1 MKRIA
6 TIVAALALTSAAA
19 QAAEPESSKA
29 LWLTATTVS
38 WHPDRAYAR
47 ALGLNDVTPGLGIE
61 LHLRDDTRLLVTGL
75 RNSYGRQ
82 SLVLAAAWQP
92 VKLFGVRVGAA
103 AGAMSGYYYSEN
115 RFGPMAAAVASVEGA
130 RWGAN
135 LVAVP
140 KVRDRSHG
148 ALTLQV
154 KWRLS

>member
-19 QAAEPESSKA
+19 QAAEPDSSKA
-29 LWLTATTVS
+29 LWLNATTVS

-47 ALGLNDVTPGLGIE
+47 AQNLTDVTPGIGLE
-61 LHLRDDTRLLVTGL
+61 LHLREDVRVLATVL
-75 RNSYGRQ
+75 RNSYRNE
-82 SLVLAAAWQP
+82 SVAVAVAWQP
-92 VKLFGVRVGAA
+92 VKLFGVRVGV
-103 AGAMSGYYYSEN
+103 AGGVINGYPYNDE

-140 KVRDRSHG
+140 TVRERSR
-148 ALTLQV
+148 AAVTLQV